1 MPPRIRRSAAPRRLD
16 EGMGDMADIDDRLAA
31 LEQELASLRAQLAAR
46 DHAPTAAPAAPTSI
60 ADEVNRRS
68 LLRRTGVAIAG
79 AAAGGVVLAA
89 TQASP
94 VAAANGDPVL
104 QGVSN
109 TYTGSTVLN
118 ATSTA
123 TALILNGRS
132 DSGNLANNG
141 PAPLR
146 IAKQF
151 TSNGKPTSDWG
162 ITGSIGSIA
171 KSDGAADLW
180 YCHAG
185 SDKSSDV
192 WGRVLTSAN
201 ANYIQYLA
209 TPQRLVNTRTTA
221 KPADGST
228 NTYVLSGAP
237 TNAIGFIGTITVTDT
252 TSDGSY
258 VAVYNGNLATIA
270 DPQFSHVNAGLGQT
284 LATGLTVGLGAAKSI
299 KVYVFKSCNIL
310 VDVAAWVVTG
320 G

>member
-1 MPPRIRRSAAPRRLD
+1 
-16 EGMGDMADIDDRLAA
+16 MADIDERLAL
-31 LEQELASLRAQLAAR
+31 LEQELASLRAQLASQA
-46 DHAPTAAPAAPTSI
+46 AAPQTAPARPASI
-60 ADEVNRRS
+60 APASVAEEVNRRS
-68 LLRRTGVAIAG
+68 LLRKTGAAIAG

-94 VAAANGDPVL
+94 VAAANGDPVN
-104 QGVSN
+104 QGEAH
-109 TYTGSTVLN
+109 TYASSLFLTGNSTN
-118 ATSTA
+118 
-123 TALILNGRS
+123 TALVVSGRS
-132 DSGNLANNG
+132 DSTNLANNG

-146 IAKQF
+146 INKQF

-162 ITGSIGSIA
+162 ITGALGSIA
-171 KSDGAADLW
+171 RSDSAADLW

-185 SDKSSDV
+185 SDKSSDT

-201 ANYIQYLA
+201 ANFIQYLS

-221 KPADGST
+221 KPADNST
-228 NTYVLSGAP
+228 NTYTLAGAP
-237 TNAIGFIGTITVTDT
+237 TNAVGFIGTITVTDT

-258 VAVYNGNLATIA
+258 VSVYNGNLATIA

-284 LATGLTVGLGAAKSI
+284 LATGLTVGLGASRSI
-299 KVYVFKSCNIL
+299 KVYVFKSCNII